1 MTGAAEAGTES
12 ALARARAGD
21 EEAFAELVRR
31 HQAMVYSIAWH
42 YLRHRDVAEEVAQ
55 DAFLHLFRSLD
66 SLESDAHVESWL
78 RRVAVHRSIDQT
90 RRARYRPWAG
100 LEQAPEPAQSSTPA
114 DPWLRDLLAR
124 LVAALPGR
132 ARMLVILRFQ
142 EGLEPAEIAAL
153 LALPVGTVK
162 SGLHRALALLRG
174 KISRETAARPVTE
187 ARR

>member
-1 MTGAAEAGTES
+1 MTGTAEAGAES

-21 EEAFAELVRR
+21 EAAFAELVRR

-55 DAFLHLFRSLD
+55 DTFLHLFRNLGN
-66 SLESDAHVESWL
+66 LESDAHLESWL

-90 RRARYRPWAG
+90 RRARYRPRTG
-100 LEQAPEPAQSSTPA
+100 LECAPEPAQSSPPP

-132 ARMLVILRFQ
+132 ARMMVILRYQ
-142 EGLEPAEIAAL
+142 EGLEPGEIANL
-153 LALPVGTVK
+153 LTLPVGTVK

-174 KISRETAARPVTE
+174 KISRETVARPGRE
-187 ARR
+187 AKR

>member
-1 MTGAAEAGTES
+1 MTSAADAGTES

-21 EEAFAELVRR
+21 EAAFAELVRR

-55 DAFLHLFRSLD
+55 DTFLHLFRNLD
-66 SLESDAHVESWL
+66 HLESDAHVESWL
-78 RRVAVHRSIDQT
+78 RRVVVHRAIDQT
-90 RRARYRPWAG
+90 RRARYRPWTG
-100 LEQAPEPAQSSTPA
+100 LEHTPEPTQSSPPA

-132 ARMLVILRFQ
+132 ARMLVILRYQ
-142 EGLEPAEIAAL
+142 EGLEPADIAAL

-162 SGLHRALALLRG
+162 SGLPRALALLRG
-174 KISRETAARPVTE
+174 KIRRETAAHPVTE